1 MSSQPG
7 GGGRPRHYH
16 RAQAGKGG
24 GARRL
29 AQGILALALVLVVVG
44 VVVVLAG
51 KLRHSS
57 STEQA
62 AGQASS
68 TTSAPSPS
76 SSTTTTKAKTA
87 ADSGPVCPLSGTPA
101 PGGKVPDRVAL
112 AVKIGNNPAA
122 RPQSGLDHADVVFEE
137 PIEGAITRL
146 IAVFQCQEAKLVGPI
161 RSTRWIDVQ
170 DLSQIHPA
178 AFAFAG
184 GINPDRSL
192 VASSNLIDLD
202 FFRYYHPTFFRS
214 SSRPAPNN
222 LYSTTAGLWGLVKV
236 QRAPSPIFT
245 YSSAP
250 PAGGTAVSGA
260 SLVWSSIMEVGWQW
274 DASAKRWVRYYGS
287 TINRDA
293 DGNGVD
299 ASNVLVLRVTTT
311 PGPYS
316 EDSEGDHGVRSQTV
330 GSGSAVL
337 LRNGEAYQA
346 HWSRSSIDQPWR
358 ITSATTGKVL
368 PLAPGRTW
376 VELLPVYGSITY
388 QGASAT
394 GAAAG

>member
-16 RAQAGKGG
+16 RAQGGRSG

-29 AQGILALALVLVVVG
+29 AQGVLAVALVLVVVG
-44 VVVVLAG
+44 VVVALAG

-57 STEQA
+57 PTKQA
-62 AGQASS
+62 AGQVSS
-68 TTSAPSPS
+68 TSSTS
-76 SSTTTTKAKTA
+76 SSTTTTNAKTA
-87 ADSGPVCPLSGTPA
+87 ADGGPRCPLSGTAP
-101 PGGKVPDRVAL
+101 PGGKVPDRAAL

-184 GINPDRSL
+184 GINPDRRL

-202 FFRYYHPTFFRS
+202 FFRYYHPIFFRS

-222 LYSTTAGLWGLVKV
+222 LYSTTEGLWGLVKV

-245 YSSAP
+245 YASTP
-250 PAGGTAVSGA
+250 PAGGTAISGA
-260 SLVWSSIMEVGWQW
+260 SLVWSSLLEVGWQW

-330 GSGSAVL
+330 GSGAAGL
-337 LRNGEAYQA
+337 LRDGEAYQA
-346 HWSRSSIDQPWR
+346 KWSRSSIDQPWR

-388 QGASAT
+388 QGASAS
-394 GAAAG
+394 GSSAG